1 MSGLT
6 VGLASIDRLGLEIDA
21 KASAEA
27 KRATEKIFPV
37 IDKHH
42 WMLVTLLLC
51 NAMCVEALPLCLDRL
66 VPSYVAIILSV
77 TGVLA
82 FGEIIPQALCTGPSQ
97 IKIAVFFCP
106 IVNALMWLTSPL
118 SWPIGKLLDKL
129 MGEHTI

>member
-21 KASAEA
+21 KGNVEA
-27 KRATEKIFPV
+27 KKAAEKIFPV

-51 NAMCVEALPLCLDRL
+51 NAAAVEALPLSLDRL

-82 FGEIIPQALCTGPSQ
+82 FGEIIPQALCTGPS
-97 IKIAVFFCP
+97 
-106 IVNALMWLTSPL
+106 
-118 SWPIGKLLDKL
+118 
-129 MGEHTI
+129 

>member
-1 MSGLT
+1 MFSIGTIVLVLISGLMSGLT

-27 KRATEKIFPV
+27 KKATEKIFPV

-51 NAMCVEALPLCLDRL
+51 NAAAVEALPLCLDNL

-82 FGEIIPQALCTGPSQ
+82 FGEIIP
-97 IKIAVFFCP
+97 
-106 IVNALMWLTSPL
+106 
-118 SWPIGKLLDKL
+118 
-129 MGEHTI
+129 

>member
-21 KASAEA
+21 KASPVA
-27 KRATEKIFPV
+27 KKAASKIFPV

-51 NAMCVEALPLCLDRL
+51 NAMAVEALPLCLDRL
-66 VPSYVAIILSV
+66 VPSYIAIILSV

-82 FGEIIPQALCTGPSQ
+82 FGEIIPQSLCTGPNQ
-97 IKIAVFFCP
+97 I
-106 IVNALMWLTSPL
+106 
-118 SWPIGKLLDKL
+118 
-129 MGEHTI
+129 

>member
-1 MSGLT
+1 MTTKEKTIYSVATIFLILSSGLMSGLT

-21 KASAEA
+21 KASPEA
-27 KRATEKIFPV
+27 KKATEKIFPV

-51 NAMCVEALPLCLDRL
+51 NAACVEALPLCLDRL

-82 FGEIIPQALCTGPSQ
+82 FGEIIP
-97 IKIAVFFCP
+97 
-106 IVNALMWLTSPL
+106 
-118 SWPIGKLLDKL
+118 
-129 MGEHTI
+129 